1 MHFRNSL
8 LSLAAAT
15 DFVHSL
21 TSERKFCSKTVLIYI
36 FKQDLVTEGARE
48 EISAL
53 QANSEKKQTYCTF
66 WVELTYG
73 WFLVSIIKMK
83 AELLKE
89 EKKILFLTQSVWFCN
104 LRRDPAVRVRSG
116 SAATELLS
124 FLFDRTLKNGLK
136 KQVHLLQEAIKK
148 KKRK

>member
-36 FKQDLVTEGARE
+36 LKQDLVTAGARE

-53 QANSEKKQTYCTF
+53 QANSEKKQNCTF

-73 WFLVSIIKMK
+73 
-83 AELLKE
+83 
-89 EKKILFLTQSVWFCN
+89 
-104 LRRDPAVRVRSG
+104 
-116 SAATELLS
+116 
-124 FLFDRTLKNGLK
+124 
-136 KQVHLLQEAIKK
+136 
-148 KKRK
+148 